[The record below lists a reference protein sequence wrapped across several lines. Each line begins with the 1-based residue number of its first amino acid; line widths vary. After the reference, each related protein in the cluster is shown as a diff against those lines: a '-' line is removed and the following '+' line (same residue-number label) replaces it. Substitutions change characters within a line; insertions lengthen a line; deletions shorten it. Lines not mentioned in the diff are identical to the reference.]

1 MSRNKQGN
9 KNFKGFWKG
18 PPVFVEHI
26 QKQIS
31 ITRCV
36 KSESQHENES
46 CIHISTFEIGNGSM
60 LTVESLP
67 ECGRNLTKTSGL
79 LVHHIY
85 YHPNV
90 LSNRYLHGYD
100 LVSFSLSQSL
110 RASYS
115 ASVGKI

>member
-18 PPVFVEHI
+18 PPIFVEHI

-31 ITRCV
+31 ITHCV
-36 KSESQHENES
+36 RSESQHENENL
-46 CIHISTFEIGNGSM
+46 IHVSTSEIGNGSI
-60 LTVESLP
+60 LAVELLAKS
-67 ECGRNLTKTSGL
+67 GRNLTKTSGL

-85 YHPNV
+85 HYPNV

-100 LVSFSLSQSL
+100 LISFNLTQSL